1 MSEPTIAFAEHL
13 TRLAESCGAIVID
26 GLPVHADNLAIVVLE
41 APEFFRALTA
51 APPRL
56 VYFQRFIFDFE
67 GEIDSAVESLREVM
81 DDADLRARLR
91 HVARVGT
98 ARDGAICESSAAFF
112 ADGLLHFSGAVA
124 DWYEQFQ
131 ETIAV
136 HVDEVRAELRA
147 ERDRRSSHLDNEN
160 RAKAEALAR
169 NNAFNFGRVSFEKRL
184 LLAKQLWPDQEESEL
199 RIITDEAQKI
209 DWLIQSGAMDK
220 R

>member
-1 MSEPTIAFAEHL
+1 MSEPTNAFAEHL

-56 VYFQRFIFDFE
+56 VYLQRFIFDLE
-67 GEIDSAVESLREVM
+67 GEIDSALESLEEVI
-81 DDADLRARLR
+81 DDADLRTRFHHL
-91 HVARVGT
+91 ARVGT
-98 ARDGAICESSAAFF
+98 AHNGAICQSCAAFF
-112 ADGLLHFSGAVA
+112 ADGLLHFSETVA

-131 ETIAV
+131 EFIAV
-136 HVDEVRAELRA
+136 HVDEARADLRA

-160 RAKAEALAR
+160 RAKAEELAR
-169 NNAFNFGRVSFEKRL
+169 HSAFNFGRVSFEKRL
-184 LLAKQLWPDQEESEL
+184 LLAKQLWPDQEEWEL
-199 RIITDEAQKI
+199 RGITDEAQKI

-220 R
+220 T